1 MESNKILQADILDI
15 LFEGKNKE
23 YGAYDLRKTYNGR
36 LLKSIAVTGTVI
48 LLVFV
53 GGMVSGRGRGK
64 VAMAPPVTDITLD
77 NVKIPET
84 PPPVLPPPPKATVPP
99 VATHIFT
106 PPAILP
112 DDRVKPDEKPPEQD
126 ELDKVKI
133 GTVNTPGGDDVGI
146 VAPPSSDG
154 VAKGIVEAPK
164 KTDEDEIFRK
174 VEIEST
180 YPTGA
185 EGWLRFLNKN
195 LHYPEDAQNNEIQGV
210 VMVQFIVDEKG
221 NVSNVQAVSGPE
233 SGGLREE
240 AVRVIK
246 KSGNWTAAIQNGRQ
260 VKSYKRQPITFRMGD
275 GN

>member
-1 MESNKILQADILDI
+1 MESNKIMQADILDI
-15 LFEGKNKE
+15 LFEGRNKE

-36 LLKSIAVTGTVI
+36 LWKAIAVTGTVI

-53 GGMVSGRGRGK
+53 GGIVLGGGK
-64 VAMAPPVTDITLD
+64 KTMAVAPAVTDIDIASVKKDDPPPPVIPPPKIEQPQVRMAAFTPPRIVPNDEVKPDEHPPIQDDLD
-77 NVKIPET
+77 NVKIGAAN
-84 PPPVLPPPPKATVPP
+84 KDGA
-99 VATHIFT
+99 
-106 PPAILP
+106 
-112 DDRVKPDEKPPEQD
+112 
-126 ELDKVKI
+126 
-133 GTVNTPGGDDVGI
+133 DDVGV
-146 VAPPSSDG
+146 VAPPVSDG
-154 VAKGIVEAPK
+154 VGKGIVEAPK
-164 KTDEDEIFRK
+164 KDAEPEIWTK

-185 EGWLRFLNKN
+185 EGWRRFLNKN
-195 LHYPEDAQNNEIQGV
+195 LHYPDDAQNNEIQGV

-233 SGGLREE
+233 QGGLREE

-275 GN
+275 SN

>member
-1 MESNKILQADILDI
+1 MESNKIMQADILDI

-48 LLVFV
+48 LLLFV
-53 GGMVSGRGRGK
+53 GGMVSGRGTKK
-64 VAMAPPVTDITLD
+64 VAVAPPVTDVIR
-77 NVKIPET
+77 ET
-84 PPPVLPPPPKATVPP
+84 AKPDEPPPPPPPPPKVIVPP
-99 VATHIFT
+99 VATTIFT
-106 PPAILP
+106 PPAIVP
-112 DDRVKPDEKPPEQD
+112 DDKVKPDEKPPEQD
-126 ELDKVKI
+126 DLDKVKI
-133 GTVNTPGGDDVGI
+133 GTVNTPGGADDGV
-146 VAPPSSDG
+146 VAPPASDG
-154 VAKGIVEAPK
+154 NTGVVEAPPK
-164 KTDEDEIFRK
+164 KSDDDEIFRK
-174 VEIEST
+174 VEIESM

-195 LHYPEDAQNNEIQGV
+195 LHYPEDAQNNGIQGV

-233 SGGLREE
+233 TGGLREE

-260 VKSYKRQPITFRMGD
+260 VKSYKR
-275 GN
+275 

>member
-36 LLKSIAVTGTVI
+36 LLKAIAVTGTVI

-64 VAMAPPVTDITLD
+64 VVGVPQYVVSVQLARLD
-77 NVKIPET
+77 DPT
-84 PPPVLPPPPKATVPP
+84 PPPPPPPPPRVEVPQVRTVP
-99 VATHIFT
+99 FT
-106 PPAILP
+106 PPRIVANEE
-112 DDRVKPDEKPPEQD
+112 VKPDERPPVQD
-126 ELDKVKI
+126 DLENVRI
-133 GTVNTPGGDDVGI
+133 GTTKNDGADDVGV
-146 VAPPSSDG
+146 VAPPASDG
-154 VAKGIVEAPK
+154 AAKGIVEAPK
-164 KTDEDEIFRK
+164 KDPEPEIWTK

-180 YPTGA
+180 YPTGP

-195 LHYPEDAQNNEIQGV
+195 LHYPEEAQNIEVQGV

-233 SGGLREE
+233 TGGLREE

-275 GN
+275 Q

>member
-1 MESNKILQADILDI
+1 MQADILDI
-15 LFEGKNKE
+15 LFEGRNKE

-36 LLKSIAVTGTVI
+36 LLKAIAVTGTVI
-48 LLVFV
+48 LLLFV
-53 GGMVSGRGRGK
+53 GGMVSGRGTRR
-64 VAMAPPVTDITLD
+64 VAVPPPVTDVTLEVAHPD
-77 NVKIPET
+77 D
-84 PPPVLPPPPKATVPP
+84 PPPPPPPPPPKVIVPP
-99 VATHIFT
+99 VATRIFT
-106 PPAILP
+106 PPAIVP
-112 DDRVKPDEKPPEQD
+112 DEKVKPDEKPPEQD
-126 ELDKVKI
+126 DLDKVKI
-133 GTVNTPGGDDVGI
+133 GSVNTPGGDDVGV
-146 VAPPSSDG
+146 VAPPASTGNTG
-154 VAKGIVEAPK
+154 VVEPPK
-164 KTDEDEIFRK
+164 KNDDDDVIFRK

-185 EGWLRFLNKN
+185 DGWLRFLNKN
-195 LHYPEDAQNNEIQGV
+195 LRYPEDAQNNEIQGV

-275 GN
+275 Q

>member
-1 MESNKILQADILDI
+1 MESNKIMQADVLDI
-15 LFEGKNKE
+15 LFEGRNKE

-36 LLKSIAVTGTVI
+36 LLKAIAVTGTVI
-48 LLVFV
+48 LLLFV
-53 GGMVSGRGRGK
+53 GGIVSGRGTKK
-64 VAMAPPVTDITLD
+64 VAVAPPVTDIDISSLKHD
-77 NVKIPET
+77 DP
-84 PPPVLPPPPKATVPP
+84 PPPVIPPPKVEVPRAAT
-99 VATHIFT
+99 IDFT
-106 PPAILP
+106 PPKVVP
-112 DDRVKPDEKPPEQD
+112 DNEHPDPPPTQD
-126 ELDKVKI
+126 QLDDNVRI
-133 GTVNTPGGDDVGI
+133 STTTAAGTGDADI
-146 VAPPSSDG
+146 VAPPASDG
-154 VAKGIVEAPK
+154 NRGVVEAPK
-164 KTDEDEIFRK
+164 PDPEPTIWTK

-180 YPTGA
+180 YPSGP

-195 LHYPEDAQNNEIQGV
+195 LHYPEEAQNIEVQGV

-275 GN
+275 N

>member
-15 LFEGKNKE
+15 LFEGRNKE
-23 YGAYDLRKTYNGR
+23 YGAYDLRKTYNRR
-36 LLKSIAVTGTVI
+36 LYKAIAVMGTVI
-48 LLVFV
+48 LLIFV
-53 GGMVSGRGRGK
+53 GGIVSGRGTKK
-64 VAMAPPVTDITLD
+64 VANLVYVDTVQLAKAPDDV
-77 NVKIPET
+77 
-84 PPPVLPPPPKATVPP
+84 PPPPPPPPPRVIVPP
-99 VATHIFT
+99 VATRIFT
-106 PPAILP
+106 PPAVVP
-112 DDRVKPDEKPPEQD
+112 DEQVKPDEKPPEQA
-126 ELDKVKI
+126 ELDNVRI
-133 GTVNTPGGDDVGI
+133 GTVNKDGGDDMGV
-146 VAPPSSDG
+146 VAPPASEG

-164 KTDEDEIFRK
+164 KEADDVIFTT

-185 EGWLRFLNKN
+185 EGWLRFLNRN
-195 LHYPEDAQNNEIQGV
+195 LHYPDDAQNNEISGV

-246 KSGNWTAAIQNGRQ
+246 KSGLWTAAIQNGRQ
-260 VKSYKRQPITFRMGD
+260 VKSYKRQPITFRIGD

>member
-1 MESNKILQADILDI
+1 MESNKIMQADILDI
-15 LFEGKNKE
+15 LFEGRNKE

-53 GGMVSGRGRGK
+53 GGMVSGRGTGK
-64 VAMAPPVTDITLD
+64 GSAPVIPDVIFETVKLPEDPPPVVLPPKIEQPQVRTLPFTPPRIVPNDEVNPDEKPPIQDDLD
-77 NVKIPET
+77 NVKI
-84 PPPVLPPPPKATVPP
+84 
-99 VATHIFT
+99 
-106 PPAILP
+106 
-112 DDRVKPDEKPPEQD
+112 
-126 ELDKVKI
+126 
-133 GTVNTPGGDDVGI
+133 GTTKSDGADDVGV

-154 VAKGIVEAPK
+154 VAKGVVEKPK
-164 KTDEDEIFRK
+164 DPEPEIWTK
-174 VEIEST
+174 VEIESM
-180 YPTGA
+180 YPSGP

-195 LHYPEDAQNNEIQGV
+195 LHYPEEAQNIEVQGV

-233 SGGLREE
+233 TGGLREE

-275 GN
+275 Q

>member
-1 MESNKILQADILDI
+1 MESNKIMQADILDI
-15 LFEGKNKE
+15 LFEGRNKD

-36 LLKSIAVTGTVI
+36 LWKAIGVTGAVI

-53 GGMVSGRGRGK
+53 GGIVLGGGK
-64 VAMAPPVTDITLD
+64 KTVAVAPPVTDID
-77 NVKIPET
+77 IASVKKDD
-84 PPPVLPPPPKATVPP
+84 PPPPIIPPPKAIVPP
-99 VATHIFT
+99 VATRIFT
-106 PPAILP
+106 PPAIVP
-112 DDRVKPDEKPPEQD
+112 DEKVKPDEKPPEQD
-126 ELDKVKI
+126 DLDKVKI
-133 GTVNTPGGDDVGI
+133 GTVNRDGGADDGSV

-154 VAKGIVEAPK
+154 GKGIVEAPK
-164 KTDEDEIFRK
+164 KEAEPEIWTK

-185 EGWLRFLNKN
+185 EGWRRFLNKN
-195 LHYPEDAQNNEIQGV
+195 LHYPDDAQNNEIQGV

-233 SGGLREE
+233 QGGLREE

-260 VKSYKRQPITFRMGD
+260 VKSYKRQPITFKMGD
-275 GN
+275 SN